1 MSAPWYR
8 PSLVMWKMPYCQRT
22 LPGVVKI
29 WTPIVK
35 MMMTHK
41 GFKDLRMNFTGRR
54 EMAKLKATK
63 AVTRAY
69 EAREWAKKMAMMKII
84 VATILMRG
92 SSLCKKDV
100 PGKYWP
106 SVISVSM
113 ALASFQAVENS
124 LCPFFDGPDPVVDGK
139 APSLEVLE
147 HSRDGRHGYAG
158 IVQGALLGRKD
169 IQRFAVEDDMAL
181 GQDQQAAGQAGN
193 IVHIMGD

>member
-1 MSAPWYR
+1 MG
-8 PSLVMWKMPYCQRT
+8 KED
-22 LPGVVKI
+22 G
-29 WTPIVK
+29 
-35 MMMTHK
+35 
-41 GFKDLRMNFTGRR
+41 DD
-54 EMAKLKATK
+54 E
-63 AVTRAY
+63 
-69 EAREWAKKMAMMKII
+69 II

-169 IQRFAVEDDMAL
+169 IQRFAVEDDMAWDKTSRRL
-181 GQDQQAAGQAGN
+181 ARRE
-193 IVHIMGD
+193 ISSILWETKMTVMPFS